1 VEMPS
6 VQNIRHNGTG
16 GMPSSC
22 FMAVAPM
29 KCCVTIWEEFIVKTD
44 FEVNQT
50 KMSKP
55 KCQMNVK
62 IIQCQSVASF
72 R

>member
-1 VEMPS
+1 MPS

-29 KCCVTIWEEFIVKTD
+29 KYCVTT
-44 FEVNQT
+44 
-50 KMSKP
+50 
-55 KCQMNVK
+55 
-62 IIQCQSVASF
+62 
-72 R
+72 